1 MLMCEGHK
9 MFEGTVRLR
18 FAPTGT
24 ETKLEGVFLYE
35 PEKRTWYMA
44 PTEKQPWGYSFKSGD
59 VLEMREKGA
68 VETDGDYPPG
78 ATRHP
83 PLGKGGDGRGR
94 ALDELALSPRAYGA
108 LYRHG
113 YRYAGELRE
122 LTVDDLERIPGM
134 GPVTARE
141 VYNIVR
147 DLEDD

>member
-24 ETKLEGVFLYE
+24 ETRLEGVFLYE

-68 VETDGDYPPG
+68 DPTTAQEQTPSSS
-78 ATRHP
+78 A
-83 PLGKGGDGRGR
+83 GDGKQRGR

-122 LTVDDLERIPGM
+122 LTVDDLARIPGM

-147 DLEDD
+147 EMEDA

>member
-18 FAPTGT
+18 FAPMGT
-24 ETKLEGVFLYE
+24 VTTLEGVFLYE

-59 VLEMREKGA
+59 VLEMHEKGNDPTTA
-68 VETDGDYPPG
+68 QARSPSPCRGG
-78 ATRHP
+78 Q
-83 PLGKGGDGRGR
+83 GDGRD
-94 ALDELALSPRAYGA
+94 LDTLALSPRAYGA

-113 YRYAGELRE
+113 YRKASELRGMTVEE
-122 LTVDDLERIPGM
+122 LCKIPGM
-134 GPVTARE
+134 GQVAARE

-147 DLEDD
+147 ELEDA